1 MMLGPLTWILLYP
14 IIGIALIFLTPR
26 DKISW
31 IRGISNAAA
40 FFSFATSLWIF
51 FHYDRT
57 SGGYQF
63 VDRVPWVTPLGI
75 SYHVGVDGI
84 NSVLVLL
91 QGFCSFA
98 GVLVTRSVKERV
110 KEYYLLYLLLIIG
123 VYGVFMS
130 LDLFFLYFFY
140 EMAVMPV
147 FLLIGVWGSANKE
160 YATMKL
166 TLYLTAGAVLALIAL
181 LALYSATGL
190 GTFDL
195 VAIQQHLAVYPL
207 PLALQNWIFPVIVV
221 GFGVIVTLWPFY
233 TWSPV
238 GYAAAPTSV
247 SMLHA
252 GVLKKLGAYA
262 ILRLGIQLM
271 PQAAQI
277 WMPWVAT
284 LAVLNILYCGL
295 ISLTQRDIKFILG
308 YSSCSHMGYILL
320 GLACLNT
327 IGLNGVVFLM
337 FANGIMA
344 ALGFALVGAFY
355 DQTHTR
361 NLDEL
366 GGLAKRMPFIATCF
380 TMAAMASAGL
390 PGFAN
395 FIAEIMILLG
405 AWDQYRWQAVLAILG
420 IVVTAVYMLKAVRLV
435 FQGPLQPKWEKV
447 TDARTIFQRLPY
459 ALLIAVLLVVGFWPS
474 LILKNI
480 EVGTKP
486 ILEQL
491 KMNQNINQT
500 YASNVVMTLEKLP

>member
-1 MMLGPLTWILLYP
+1 MFTLGPLTGILLYP
-14 IIGIALIFLTPR
+14 IIGIILIFLTPR
-26 DKISW
+26 DKTSW
-31 IRGISNAAA
+31 IRGISNTAV
-40 FFSFATSLWIF
+40 FLSFVTSLWVF
-51 FHYDRT
+51 FHYDSA

-63 VDRVPWVTPLGI
+63 VDHIPWVVPLGI

-98 GVLVTRSVKERV
+98 GVLVTRSIKERV
-110 KEYYLLYLLLIIG
+110 KEYYLLYLMLIIG

-147 FLLIGVWGSANKE
+147 YLLIGVWGSSDKE

-166 TLYLTAGAVLALIAL
+166 TLYLTGGAVLAFIAL
-181 LALYSATGL
+181 LSFYNGVGL

-195 VAIQQHLAVYPL
+195 VAIQQHLTVHPL
-207 PLALQNWIFPVIVV
+207 SPQLQNWIFPVIVV

-233 TWSPV
+233 TWSPI

-262 ILRLGIQLM
+262 ILRLGIQMM
-271 PQAAQI
+271 PEAAQT

-295 ISLTQRDIKFILG
+295 ISLTQRDLKFILG

-337 FANGIMA
+337 FAHGIMA
-344 ALGFALVGAFY
+344 ALGFALVGTFY

-366 GGLAKRMPFIATCF
+366 GGLAKRMPFVTTCF
-380 TMAAMASAGL
+380 TMTAMASAGL

-395 FIAEIMILLG
+395 FVAEVMILLG
-405 AWDQYRWQAVLAILG
+405 AWDKYRWQAVLAVLG

-435 FQGPLQPKWEKV
+435 FQGPLPAKWNHV
-447 TDARTIFQRLPY
+447 NDAKTVFQRLPY
-459 ALLIAVLLVVGFWPS
+459 ALLILVLLVVGFWPS

-480 EVGTKP
+480 EAGTRP

-491 KMNQNINQT
+491 ERSADIEQRITFRKT
-500 YASNVVMTLEKLP
+500 E

>member
-1 MMLGPLTWILLYP
+1 MRLVGPLSWILLAP
-14 IIGIALIFLTPR
+14 LTATALLFLIPR
-26 DKISW
+26 DRISW
-31 IRGISNAAA
+31 IRTIANAAA
-40 FFSFATSLWIF
+40 LFSFLLSFWIF
-51 FHYDRT
+51 FNYD
-57 SGGYQF
+57 SAAGGYQF
-63 VDRVPWVTPLGI
+63 IEKISWVPVFGI
-75 SYHVGVDGI
+75 SYHVGVDGV

-91 QGFCSFA
+91 QGFCSLA
-98 GVLVTRSVKERV
+98 GVLVTRSIKERV
-110 KEYYLLYLLLIIG
+110 KEYYILYLMLIVG
-123 VYGVFMS
+123 VYGVFLS

-147 FLLIGVWGSANKE
+147 FLLIGVWGSTRKE

-166 TLYLTAGAVLALIAL
+166 TLYLTGGAVLALIAL
-181 LALYSATGL
+181 LSLYHAVGL
-190 GTFDL
+190 TTFDL
-195 VAIQQHLAVYPL
+195 VIIQEYLASNPL
-207 PLALQNWIFPVIVV
+207 NPQVANWIFPVIVA

-252 GVLKKLGAYA
+252 GVLKNLGAYA
-262 ILRLGIQLM
+262 ILRLAIQLM
-271 PQAAQI
+271 PQAAGV

-284 LAVLNILYCGL
+284 LAVVNILYCGL
-295 ISLTQRDIKFILG
+295 IALTQRDMKYILG

-337 FANGIMA
+337 FAHGIMA
-344 ALGFALVGAFY
+344 ALGFALVGFFY

-366 GGLAKRMPFIATCF
+366 GGLAKRMPFISTCF

-395 FIAEIMILLG
+395 FAAEVMILLG
-405 AWDQYRWQAVLAILG
+405 AWDQYRWQTVGAILG
-420 IVVTAVYMLKAVRLV
+420 IVVTAVYMLKTVRIV
-435 FQGPLQPKWEKV
+435 FQGPLKTQWEKL
-447 TDARTIFQRLPY
+447 TDARTLSQKLPY
-459 ALLIAVLLVVGFWPS
+459 ALLLIVLLAVGFWPALVLENVVS
-474 LILKNI
+474 
-480 EVGTKP
+480 GTRP

-491 KMNQNINQT
+491 Q
-500 YASNVVMTLEKLP
+500 EKTFSHE

>member
-1 MMLGPLTWILLYP
+1 MTAPLGPLSWILLWP
-14 IIGIALIFLTPR
+14 IIGIAFIFLTPK

-31 IRGISNAAA
+31 IRWIANIMVFLSFALALEV
-40 FFSFATSLWIF
+40 FFS
-51 FHYDRT
+51 YDRT
-57 SGGYQF
+57 AGGYQF
-63 VDRVPWVTPLGI
+63 IDKIPWVKPLGI

-91 QGFCSFA
+91 QAFCSLA
-98 GVLVTRSVKERV
+98 GILVTRSIKERV
-110 KEYYLLYLLLIIG
+110 KEYYILYLMLIIG
-123 VYGVFMS
+123 VYGVFLS

-147 FLLIGVWGSANKE
+147 YLLIGVWGSTDKE

-166 TLYLTAGAVLALIAL
+166 TLYLTGGAVLALIAL
-181 LALYSATGL
+181 LALYAGTGL

-195 VAIQQHLAVYPL
+195 VAIQQHLAANPL
-207 PLALQNWIFPVIVV
+207 SPQLQNWIFPVIVV

-295 ISLTQRDIKFILG
+295 ISLTQKDMKFILG

-327 IGLNGVVFLM
+327 IGLNGVVFLI
-337 FANGIMA
+337 FAHGIMA

-361 NLDEL
+361 NLDDL
-366 GGLAKRMPFIATCF
+366 GGLAKRMPFVATCF

-395 FIAEIMILLG
+395 FIAEVMILLG
-405 AWDQYRWQAVLAILG
+405 AWDKYRWQAILAVLG

-435 FQGPLQPKWEKV
+435 FHGPLPAKWTHV
-447 TDARTIFQRLPY
+447 TDAKTIFQRLPY
-459 ALLIAVLLVVGFWPS
+459 ALLILVLLAVGFWPS
-474 LILKNI
+474 LILRNI

-491 KMNQNINQT
+491 EHQSTGTPVHQAKR
-500 YASNVVMTLEKLP
+500 